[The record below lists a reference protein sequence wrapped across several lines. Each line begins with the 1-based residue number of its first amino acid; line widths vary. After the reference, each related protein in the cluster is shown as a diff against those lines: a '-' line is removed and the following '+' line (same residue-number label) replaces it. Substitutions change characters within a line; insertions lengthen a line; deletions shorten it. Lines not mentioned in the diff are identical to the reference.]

1 MHEPASGGD
10 SLTDVRQAQPPLPA
24 RRDQPVTYPAPL
36 RVRGRLIAVEGVD
49 GSGKST
55 QIRLLLH
62 WLEDAGLPAH
72 LTSWNSSPVVHGALR
87 RAKRDATL
95 TPHTFSLMHAAD
107 LADRLEREIL
117 PRLRA
122 GQVVL
127 ADRWVSTAFARDAA
141 RGCAAEWLQRLYA
154 FAPRPH
160 LSVYFRVPVAVAT
173 ERILN
178 SRQTFGYY
186 EAGLD
191 LGLATD
197 AAESFRA
204 FQGRVQERYDALVG
218 PQRLR
223 IIDGCLPAST
233 QQAEFRRLAERTLV
247 RRGLRSE
254 AAGSPGPD
262 RPGAAGPGAGPGP
275 RHGPGGELPR
285 LSGARAGALRRPG
298 RAPTTADH

>member
-1 MHEPASGGD
+1 MHEPVGGSD
-10 SLTDVRQAQPPLPA
+10 ILTDVRQAQPPRPV
-24 RRDQPVTYPAPL
+24 RGDQPVTYPAPL

-72 LTSWNSSPVVHGALR
+72 LTSWNSSAVVHGALR
-87 RAKRDATL
+87 RAKRDGTL
-95 TPHTFSLMHAAD
+95 TPRTFSLMHAAD
-107 LADRLEREIL
+107 LADRLDREIL

-127 ADRWVSTAFARDAA
+127 ADRWASTAFARDAA
-141 RGCAAEWLQRLYA
+141 RGCAPEWLQTLYA

-191 LGLATD
+191 MGLATD
-197 AAESFRA
+197 PAESFRA
-204 FQGRVQERYDALVG
+204 FQGRVQERYDALAG

-233 QQAEFRRLAERTLV
+233 QQAEFRRLAERVLA
-247 RRGLRSE
+247 RRGSGP
-254 AAGSPGPD
+254 AGSAGTGRRRSADPG
-262 RPGAAGPGAGPGP
+262 GAAGDSA
-275 RHGPGGELPR
+275 
-285 LSGARAGALRRPG
+285 ARAQSHRLP
-298 RAPTTADH
+298 PDHP